1 MYQHTSLVSR
11 ATLFIGLSLLTSWV
25 FSDKSPSTATLLF
38 DCKIEQPP
46 HKAPWNPLTP
56 IKVYFDVGNG
66 YSEEQSYSVILP
78 RHIGWVPAHLKLPNA
93 RILGLRLDP
102 ATESVLF
109 SIRNVR
115 VINASRD
122 FTHPI
127 DSNQII
133 AQKEILERFD
143 FPDHAAFQ
151 TALKTT
157 PDARNSSDPQLNLVL
172 TQPIDLELTDSQD
185 FLATLVSYK
194 DALLSP
200 WVFIFWSLI
209 FFDFSGFSRCF
220 QKYSAAYFR
229 SRHKQTRA
237 RN

>member
-1 MYQHTSLVSR
+1 M
-11 ATLFIGLSLLTSWV
+11 TSWV
-25 FSDKSPSTATLLF
+25 FSEKSPSTAALLF

-46 HKAPWNPLTP
+46 YKAPWNPLTP

-66 YSEEQSYSVILP
+66 YSEEQSYAVILP
-78 RHIGWVPAHLKLPNA
+78 RHIGWVPARLELPSV
-93 RILGLRLDP
+93 RVLGLRLDP
-102 ATESVLF
+102 ATESVVF
-109 SIRNVR
+109 SIRNMR

-133 AQKEILERFD
+133 AQNEILERFT
-143 FPDHAAFQ
+143 FPDHVAFQ

-157 PDARNSSDPQLNLVL
+157 SDARNSSDPQLNLVL
-172 TQPIDLELTDSQD
+172 SQPIDLELNNSQI
-185 FLATLVSYK
+185 FFATLVGYK

-209 FFDFSGFSRCF
+209 FFNFSRVPRWF
-220 QKYSAAYFR
+220 QKHSAAYVL
-229 SRHKQTRA
+229 SRHKQRRA